1 MCLALLDAVAE
12 TGFSIDM
19 NQPSKRV
26 LVTGATGFTGGALA
40 RKLIERGDRVVAL
53 VRKTAD
59 VQALTELGVVLVY
72 GDISDPEA
80 VSKAA
85 QGVDIIYH
93 IAAVYRTA
101 GHPDKYYEVVNI
113 DGVQHVI
120 DAAKQHKVG
129 RTVHCSTIGV
139 HGDIEEIPSN
149 EDSPFNPGDVY
160 QHTKL
165 AGEQLFAKAMD
176 EGLVGCIFRPGAI
189 YGPGDLRLLK
199 MFKQIKRGF
208 FPLFGGGKN
217 MYHLS
222 YIDDLTDGIILCG
235 EHPKAVGERFIL
247 CSNEYGS
254 LKDLSAIIARHLG
267 VKAPKLAPPIGPL
280 MMAAKL
286 CEALC
291 KPLGIDPPLHT
302 RRVEFFVKSR
312 AFDNSKARRLIGYDP
327 KISTEEGTKRTI
339 EWYEANDLL

>member
-1 MCLALLDAVAE
+1 
-12 TGFSIDM
+12 M
-19 NQPSKRV
+19 NQSSKRV

-40 RKLIERGDRVVAL
+40 RKLIERGDQVVAL
-53 VRKTAD
+53 VRKTAN
-59 VQALTELGVVLVY
+59 VKPLQELGATLVY
-72 GDISDPEA
+72 GDITDAAA
-80 VSKAA
+80 VSQAA
-85 QGVDIIYH
+85 EGVDIIYH

-101 GHPDKYYEVVNI
+101 GHPDEYYESVNI
-113 DGVQHVI
+113 DGVQHII
-120 DAAKQHKVG
+120 DAAVQHQVG

-149 EDSPFNPGDVY
+149 EDSPFNPGDIY
-160 QHTKL
+160 QRTKL
-165 AGEQLFAKAMD
+165 AGEELFAKAMSS
-176 EGLVGCIFRPGAI
+176 GLAGSIFRPGAI

-208 FPLFGGGKN
+208 FPLFGGGQN

-235 EHPKAVGERFIL
+235 EHPNAVGERFIL
-247 CSNEYGS
+247 CSNEYS
-254 LKDLSAIIARHLG
+254 TMKELSATIAKQLG
-267 VKAPKLAPPIGPL
+267 VKAPSFAPPIGPL
-280 MMAAKL
+280 MLAAKV

-312 AFDNSKARRLIGYDP
+312 AFDNSKARKLIDYAP
-327 KISTEEGTKRTI
+327 KISTEEGVKRTI
-339 EWYEANDLL
+339 KWYEENDLL

>member
-1 MCLALLDAVAE
+1 M
-12 TGFSIDM
+12 S
-19 NQPSKRV
+19 QSSKQV

-40 RKLIERGDRVVAL
+40 QKLIERGDSVVAL
-53 VRKTAD
+53 VRQTAD
-59 VQALTELGVVLVY
+59 TSALEKLGVRLVY
-72 GDISDPEA
+72 GDISDATSVAE
-80 VSKAA
+80 AA
-85 QGVDIIYH
+85 QGCDIIYH

-101 GHPDKYYEVVNI
+101 GHPDEYYEAVNI
-113 DGVQHVI
+113 GGVQNVI
-120 DAAKQHKVG
+120 DAAKLHNVA

-149 EDSPFNPGDVY
+149 EGSPFNPGDIY
-160 QHTKL
+160 QRTKL
-165 AGEQLFAKAMD
+165 SGEELFAQAMH
-176 EGLVGCIFRPGAI
+176 EGLEGAIFRPGAI

-217 MYHLS
+217 LYHLS
-222 YIDDLTDGIILCG
+222 YIDDLCDGIILCG
-235 EHPKAVGERFIL
+235 EHPAAVGERFIL
-247 CSNEYGS
+247 CSNEYGT
-254 LKDLSAIIARHLG
+254 LKELSATIAKHLG
-267 VKAPKLAPPIGPL
+267 VKAPSFAPPIGPL
-280 MMAAKL
+280 MLAAKL

-312 AFDNSKARRLIGYDP
+312 AFDNSKARKLIGYEP

-339 EWYEANDLL
+339 AWYEENDLL